1 MWRASTR
8 NSSLRKPRKSGK
20 SVSLGSSGLE
30 TVRTVIKGVGGYLP
44 QRVVTND
51 DLAKIVDTSDSWITE
66 RTGIKER
73 RIAADGELTSF
84 MGAAPARAAL
94 DDAGMAPEDIDLI
107 ILATSTPDQTF
118 PATAVTIQ
126 AELGITQGAAFDMQA
141 VCSGFVFALATAD
154 SRLKNGL
161 FKRALV
167 IGSEAFSRILD
178 WEDRSTCVL
187 FGDGAGALVLGIEDG
202 ERGIL
207 ATKLHADGRHNDLLF
222 VDGGPSTTGTAGK
235 LRMKGREAFC
245 HAVVNLAGV
254 THEAL
259 A

>member
-84 MGAAPARAAL
+84 MGAVAARAAL
-94 DDAGMAPEDIDLI
+94 DHAGMAPEDIDLI
-107 ILATSTPDQTF
+107 ILATSTPAPSPPPTPPPRPQL
-118 PATAVTIQ
+118 PPY
-126 AELGITQGAAFDMQA
+126 
-141 VCSGFVFALATAD
+141 
-154 SRLKNGL
+154 
-161 FKRALV
+161 
-167 IGSEAFSRILD
+167 
-178 WEDRSTCVL
+178 
-187 FGDGAGALVLGIEDG
+187 
-202 ERGIL
+202 
-207 ATKLHADGRHNDLLF
+207 
-222 VDGGPSTTGTAGK
+222 GPSWDSP
-235 LRMKGREAFC
+235 
-245 HAVVNLAGV
+245 GV
-254 THEAL
+254 PRSICRRSARVSFL
-259 A
+259 FYQPPIAI